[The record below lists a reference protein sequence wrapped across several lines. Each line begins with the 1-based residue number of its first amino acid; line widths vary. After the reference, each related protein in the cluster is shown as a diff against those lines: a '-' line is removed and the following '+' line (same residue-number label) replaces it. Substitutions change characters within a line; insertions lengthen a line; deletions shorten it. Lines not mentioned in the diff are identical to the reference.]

1 MGKGYRAQNNISK
14 RFAIAFLSLALV
26 YLLFH
31 LFASER
37 SIPNL
42 FTLSAQQI
50 ELEQKI
56 VLLNSE
62 KEQLQIH
69 VTKLQPETLDQDL
82 VEEYAIRML
91 GHNTNGGMI
100 IIQDQNS

>member
-1 MGKGYRAQNNISK
+1 MGKGYKTQNNINK
-14 RFAIAFLSLALV
+14 RFAIAFLSLTLV
-26 YLLFH
+26 YLMFH

-42 FTLSAQQI
+42 ITLSTQQI
-50 ELEQKI
+50 ELEQKLT
-56 VLLNSE
+56 LLNAE

-69 VTKLQPETLDQDL
+69 VTKLQPETLYQDL

-91 GHNTNGGMI
+91 GHNTAGGLI
-100 IIQDQNS
+100 IISDQNS